1 MAHKIPGT
9 PGITAQQRP
18 TPLLRQTLR
27 TTQRKLARMA
37 GRHRTMTTEQLTQE
51 LHRAQRHT
59 AEILATLF
67 RIDPTPER
75 LTAWADAYGMLGEE
89 S

>member
-1 MAHKIPGT
+1 
-9 PGITAQQRP
+9 
-18 TPLLRQTLR
+18 
-27 TTQRKLARMA
+27 MA
-37 GRHRTMTTEQLTQE
+37 GRHRKMSAQVKLLENSIYGYGTNELRQE
-51 LHRAQRHT
+51 TRETLRKVADIRAM
-59 AEILATLF
+59 LF